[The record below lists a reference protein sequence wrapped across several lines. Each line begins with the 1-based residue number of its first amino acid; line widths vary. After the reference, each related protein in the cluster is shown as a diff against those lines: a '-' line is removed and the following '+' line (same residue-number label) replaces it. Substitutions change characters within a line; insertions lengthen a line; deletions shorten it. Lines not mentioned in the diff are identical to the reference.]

1 MRLRKVIQRNE
12 LRRYARSLAALA
24 EDIKQAEDFAT
35 DTARDFCSIV
45 QTAAELIAERLE
57 TAPEDK
63 LPWVGALLGFFS
75 QNLRYPERS
84 RIEHIPW
91 SVVQAMESFIQE
103 HVGTDCNFIIRP
115 QWRYNY
121 SISEDYVAKYKE
133 LFDSLAPWISAADWE
148 ARVGLIATKRI
159 YCISFPRVEKM
170 NILTHVIWGHEV
182 GHILGGVWEK
192 THFSALWTSEAPQ
205 VVSKADATKPAGLTL
220 VQENLRKAR
229 FLDETMTLTKR
240 ALSELIS
247 DAVGAHLFGP
257 AAVASLAEFSCRHD
271 LDSSP
276 AASNG
281 YPPWRYRL
289 RKISQYSAIDLNLV
303 CRALWH
309 RQLFRYIQWTQKWK
323 AITNETSDL
332 AVIAAN
338 PRSAEA
344 YRIVETHWDTI
355 WKNVLKQLPPGL
367 RSKYDIRSRYRIVGD
382 LIDRVGR
389 GVPPNEYGRWP
400 DSNAALIPDIWNAS
414 WACKV
419 TRSASSPT
427 EYDEN
432 LRILFHLTLKAIE
445 ASHIHRIFGPNIPR
459 RGKA

>member
-1 MRLRKVIQRNE
+1 MRLRKIIQRNE
-12 LRRYARSLAALA
+12 LRRYARSLAVLA

-35 DTARDFCSIV
+35 DTARDFCSMV
-45 QTAAELIAERLE
+45 QVAAELIAERLE

-84 RIEHIPW
+84 RMEHIPW

-103 HVGTDCNFIIRP
+103 HVSTACNFIIRP

-121 SISEDYVAKYKE
+121 SISEDYVAKYKQ
-133 LFDSLAPWISAADWE
+133 LFDSLAPWISAADWN
-148 ARVGLIATKRI
+148 ARVGSVAAKRI

-192 THFSALWTSEAPQ
+192 THFSPLWSSETPQ
-205 VVSKADATKPAGLTL
+205 VVARADATKPTGLTL
-220 VQENLRKAR
+220 AQENLRKAR
-229 FLDETMTLTKR
+229 FLEETMTLTKR

-276 AASNG
+276 AESNG

-289 RKISQYSAIDLNLV
+289 RKISHYSDMNLNLAS
-303 CRALWH
+303 RLLWH
-309 RQLFRYIQWTQKWK
+309 RQLFRYIQWTQEWK
-323 AITNETSDL
+323 ALTKETSDL
-332 AVIAAN
+332 LVIAAK
-338 PRSAEA
+338 PQSAEA

-355 WKNVLKQLPPGL
+355 WNSVLQQLPPHL
-367 RSKYDIRSRYRIVGD
+367 RAGYDIRSRYVIVGD
-382 LIDRVGR
+382 LIDRIGR
-389 GVPPNEYGRWP
+389 GIPPNEYGRWP
-400 DSNAALIPDIWNAS
+400 DSNPALIADIWNAS
-414 WACKV
+414 WASKV
-419 TRSASSPT
+419 TRSSSSQVG
-427 EYDEN
+427 YDEN
-432 LRILFHLTLKAIE
+432 LRMLYHLTLKAIE
-445 ASHIHRIFGPNIPR
+445 ASYIHRSFGPTIPQNI
-459 RGKA
+459 